1 MNSIKAPPLEC
12 HGIGELSPQ
21 NILGEALSKFQ
32 QRLLQHRFRQDQ
44 LADQIEYAVDSF
56 RIHSQQ
62 VVGAAWCGKNRSE
75 EHTSELQSHSDLVCR
90 LLLEKKTT
98 QMFTAFTTGR

>member
-62 VVGAAWCGKNRSE
+62 VVGAAWYGGGPPRFSLPPSAVLPGARRVICPGY
-75 EHTSELQSHSDLVCR
+75 
-90 LLLEKKTT
+90 
-98 QMFTAFTTGR
+98 GRAHRALSRRFS